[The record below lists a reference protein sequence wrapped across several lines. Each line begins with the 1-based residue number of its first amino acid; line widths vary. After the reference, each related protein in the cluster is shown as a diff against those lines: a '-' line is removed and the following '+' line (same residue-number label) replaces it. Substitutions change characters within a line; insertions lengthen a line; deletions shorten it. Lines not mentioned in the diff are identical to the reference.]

1 MNARHDFGSG
11 RNKIIGIVFDVPEVK
26 TSNTSWFGF
35 GLDLA
40 AFWFGFGLDLAGSGT
55 KILG

>member
-11 RNKIIGIVFDVPEVK
+11 RNKSIGFVFGVPEVK
-26 TSNTSWFGF
+26 TSNTSWLGF
-35 GLDLA
+35 RLDLA

-55 KILG
+55 QILA